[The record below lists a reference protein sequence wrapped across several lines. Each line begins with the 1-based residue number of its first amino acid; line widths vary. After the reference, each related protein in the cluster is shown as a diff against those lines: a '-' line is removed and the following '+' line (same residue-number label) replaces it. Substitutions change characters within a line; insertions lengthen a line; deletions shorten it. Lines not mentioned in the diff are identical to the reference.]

1 MLMNTRNSLLGFAL
15 VAVCWPAIAQEQKLP
30 SPYYITEDIQ
40 YFPPGPEFKLQ
51 REAAALKAQQDEMG
65 AKAASGSQP
74 GLLPVPL
81 TAPIQSVQP
90 AASQANPVQQVQAL
104 QVIANPPA
112 MAAVPPAVN
121 QPPAPAAESDRTT
134 VLREK
139 FLGQA
144 GEAWDHVASVWNF
157 VIIRGAEGKA
167 LVSVGTLVGG
177 LFLMGFGYI
186 AAGMISRW
194 IGKRLLSRLGLN
206 QTASAPLQKISY
218 YVLLATFGM
227 LTLNI
232 LNVPITA
239 FSFAGGA
246 LAVGVGFGSQNIV
259 NNFISGLIL
268 IAERPIR
275 VGDVIEI
282 DGRTGKVT
290 EIGAR
295 STRIATGTNLE
306 VIVPNS
312 KFLESQVVN
321 WTLSDD
327 RISTSV
333 KVGVSYGSP
342 TREVERLLRQ
352 AAVDH
357 EHVAL
362 DPAPAVAFED
372 FADDALVFSVS
383 FWINLQTAS
392 KGKVE
397 SDIRFRIDELFNQAG
412 IVIAYPQRDVHLNVM
427 RPLEVRLAPEASREL
442 RRVAA

>member
-1 MLMNTRNSLLGFAL
+1 MLNRNSLLGIAL
-15 VAVCWPAIAQEQKLP
+15 VAVCWPALAQEQRLP
-30 SPYYITEDIQ
+30 NPYLPQLDAN
-40 YFPPGPEFKLQ
+40 PVA
-51 REAAALKAQQDEMG
+51 R
-65 AKAASGSQP
+65 SQP
-74 GLLPVPL
+74 TQPQPAPSQPRLLPLPL
-81 TAPIQSVQP
+81 SEPIVSAQATPVQSP
-90 AASQANPVQQVQAL
+90 PNPTNPVQQVQAL
-104 QVIANPPA
+104 QVIGNPPV
-112 MAAVPPAVN
+112 MAAVPDAANHPPVPASE
-121 QPPAPAAESDRTT
+121 PDRST

-157 VIIRGAEGKA
+157 VLIRGAEGKP

-295 STRIATGTNLE
+295 STRIATGANLE

-342 TREVERLLRQ
+342 TREVERLLKQ
-352 AAVDH
+352 AATEH
-357 EHVAL
+357 EQVSR
-362 DPAPAVAFED
+362 DPVPTVAFED

-383 FWINLQTAS
+383 FWIDLQTAS

-427 RPLEVRLAPEASREL
+427 RPLEVRLAPEASREM
-442 RRVAA
+442 RRIAA

>member
-30 SPYYITEDIQ
+30 SPYYT
-40 YFPPGPEFKLQ
+40 P
-51 REAAALKAQQDEMG
+51 AAAQP
-65 AKAASGSQP
+65 ASPSQP
-74 GLLPVPL
+74 QLLPLPL
-81 TAPIQSVQP
+81 TAPIVSAQP
-90 AASQANPVQQVQAL
+90 APNQANPVQQVQAL

-112 MAAVPPAVN
+112 MAAVPPVAN
-121 QPPAPAAESDRTT
+121 QPPTPAVESDRTT

>member
-1 MLMNTRNSLLGFAL
+1 MKCCNSLLVIVL
-15 VAVCWPAIAQEQKLP
+15 VVACGPAVAREQTLP
-30 SPYYITEDIQ
+30 SPYYIQEDIQ
-40 YFPPGPEFKLQ
+40 YFPPGPDFKQQ
-51 REAAALKAQQDEMG
+51 REAAAMQAHQADLE
-65 AKAASGSQP
+65 AKAAAGSQP
-74 GLLPVPL
+74 ALLPLPL
-81 TAPIQSVQP
+81 TAPIPSAQP
-90 AASQANPVQQVQAL
+90 AARQANPVQQVQAL

-112 MAAVPPAVN
+112 MAAVPPAAN
-121 QPPAPAAESDRTT
+121 QPPTPAAESDRTT

-282 DGRTGKVT
+282 DGRIGRVT

-295 STRIATGTNLE
+295 STRIATGTNFE

-312 KFLESQVVN
+312 KFLENQVVN
-321 WTLSDD
+321 WTLTDD
-327 RISTSV
+327 RICTDI
-333 KVGVSYGSP
+333 KVGVAYGSP
-342 TREVERLLRQ
+342 LREVERLLMQ
-352 AAVDH
+352 SAT
-357 EHVAL
+357 EHPQVL
-362 DPAPAVAFED
+362 KDCETSVIFED
-372 FADDALVFSVS
+372 FAADSLVFSLRV
-383 FWINLQTAS
+383 WLQLTTTS
-392 KGKVE
+392 KREVE

-412 IVIAYPQRDVHLNVM
+412 IVIAYPQRDVHLNMM
-427 RPLEVRLAPEASREL
+427 RPLEVRLAPDASREL

>member
-1 MLMNTRNSLLGFAL
+1 
-15 VAVCWPAIAQEQKLP
+15 
-30 SPYYITEDIQ
+30 
-40 YFPPGPEFKLQ
+40 
-51 REAAALKAQQDEMG
+51 
-65 AKAASGSQP
+65 
-74 GLLPVPL
+74 
-81 TAPIQSVQP
+81 
-90 AASQANPVQQVQAL
+90 
-104 QVIANPPA
+104 
-112 MAAVPPAVN
+112 
-121 QPPAPAAESDRTT
+121 
-134 VLREK
+134 
-139 FLGQA
+139 
-144 GEAWDHVASVWNF
+144 
-157 VIIRGAEGKA
+157 
-167 LVSVGTLVGG
+167 LVGG

-282 DGRTGKVT
+282 DGRIGRVT

-295 STRIATGTNLE
+295 STRIATGTNFE

-312 KFLESQVVN
+312 KFLENQVVN
-321 WTLSDD
+321 WTLTDD
-327 RISTSV
+327 RICTDI
-333 KVGVSYGSP
+333 KVGVAYGSP
-342 TREVERLLRQ
+342 LREVERLLMQ
-352 AAVDH
+352 SAT
-357 EHVAL
+357 EHPQVL
-362 DPAPAVAFED
+362 KDCETSVIFED
-372 FADDALVFSVS
+372 FAADSLVFSLRV
-383 FWINLQTAS
+383 WLQLTTTS
-392 KGKVE
+392 KREVE

-412 IVIAYPQRDVHLNVM
+412 IVIAYPQRDVHLNMM
-427 RPLEVRLAPEASREL
+427 RPLEVRLAPDASREL

>member
-1 MLMNTRNSLLGFAL
+1 MNTRNSLLGFAL
-15 VAVCWPAIAQEQKLP
+15 VTVCWPAIAQEQKLP

-51 REAAALKAQQDEMG
+51 REAAAMKAYKSDLE
-65 AKAASGSQP
+65 ARAVAGSQP

-81 TAPIQSVQP
+81 TAPIQSTQP
-90 AASQANPVQQVQAL
+90 AAGQANPVQQVQAL

-112 MAAVPPAVN
+112 MAAVPPAAN
-121 QPPAPAAESDRTT
+121 QPPTPAAESDRTT

-157 VIIRGAEGKA
+157 VLIRGADGKTI
-167 LVSVGTLVGG
+167 VMTVGTLVGG

>member
-1 MLMNTRNSLLGFAL
+1 MNRRNSLFAIVFAV
-15 VAVCWPAIAQEQKLP
+15 VAWPAVALAQ
-30 SPYYITEDIQ
+30 
-40 YFPPGPEFKLQ
+40 LQ
-51 REAAALKAQQDEMG
+51 
-65 AKAASGSQP
+65 
-74 GLLPVPL
+74 LLPLPPQ
-81 TAPIQSVQP
+81 TGQAQPPPPANQAQPIQATPVQHAFVQQLPQAPAEQPVPFQPAGIKAP
-90 AASQANPVQQVQAL
+90 AAS
-104 QVIANPPA
+104 
-112 MAAVPPAVN
+112 AVPT
-121 QPPAPAAESDRTT
+121 AEADRTQI
-134 VLREK
+134 LREK

-144 GEAWDHVASVWNF
+144 GEVWDHVASVWNF
-157 VIIRGAEGKA
+157 VIIRGADGKA
-167 LVSVGTLVGG
+167 LVTVGTLVGG
-177 LFLMGFGYI
+177 LFLMGFGYL
-186 AAGMISRW
+186 AAGIISRW
-194 IGKRLLSRLGLN
+194 IGKRLLARLGLN

-295 STRIATGTNLE
+295 STRIATGSNLE

-342 TREVERLLRQ
+342 TREVERLLKQ
-352 AAVDH
+352 AATEH
-357 EHVAL
+357 EHVSQ
-362 DPAPAVAFED
+362 DPAPGVAFED

-383 FWINLQTAS
+383 FWINLQTAA

-412 IVIAYPQRDVHLNVM
+412 IVIAYPQRDVHLNMM

>member
-1 MLMNTRNSLLGFAL
+1 MLNRNSLLGIAL
-15 VAVCWPAIAQEQKLP
+15 VAVAWPVLAQEQRLP
-30 SPYYITEDIQ
+30 NPYLPPLDASP
-40 YFPPGPEFKLQ
+40 
-51 REAAALKAQQDEMG
+51 AAR
-65 AKAASGSQP
+65 SQP
-74 GLLPVPL
+74 TQPQPAPSQPRLLPLPL
-81 TAPIQSVQP
+81 SGPIVSTQATPVQSTANPT
-90 AASQANPVQQVQAL
+90 NPVQQVQAL
-104 QVIANPPA
+104 QVIGNPPV
-112 MAAVPPAVN
+112 MAAVPNAAN
-121 QPPAPAAESDRTT
+121 QPPIAATEPDRST

-157 VIIRGAEGKA
+157 VLIRGADGKTI
-167 LVSVGTLVGG
+167 VMTVGTLVGG

-295 STRIATGTNLE
+295 STRISTGANLE

-342 TREVERLLRQ
+342 TREVERLLKQ
-352 AAVDH
+352 AATEH
-357 EHVAL
+357 EQVSR
-362 DPAPAVAFED
+362 DPVPTVAFED

-383 FWINLQTAS
+383 FWIDLQTAS

-397 SDIRFRIDELFNQAG
+397 SDIRFRIDELFNEAG

>member
-1 MLMNTRNSLLGFAL
+1 MKTRNSLFAL
-15 VAVCWPAIAQEQKLP
+15 VLATLAWPAIAMAQ
-30 SPYYITEDIQ
+30 
-40 YFPPGPEFKLQ
+40 LQ
-51 REAAALKAQQDEMG
+51 
-65 AKAASGSQP
+65 
-74 GLLPVPL
+74 LLPLP
-81 TAPIQSVQP
+81 AP
-90 AASQANPVQQVQAL
+90 
-104 QVIANPPA
+104 
-112 MAAVPPAVN
+112 
-121 QPPAPAAESDRTT
+121 QPPAQQPANAPPTAWGPQPPIHAQAAPNSPIQPVANETVVVTSTAASTETNRTT

-144 GEAWDHVASVWNF
+144 GEAWDHVASIWNF

-342 TREVERLLRQ
+342 TREVERLLKQ
-352 AAVDH
+352 AATDH
-357 EHVAL
+357 ENVAL
-362 DPAPAVAFED
+362 DPAPNVAFED

-412 IVIAYPQRDVHLNVM
+412 IVIAYPQRDVHLNMM

>member
-1 MLMNTRNSLLGFAL
+1 MSVRNSLL
-15 VAVCWPAIAQEQKLP
+15 AIAL
-30 SPYYITEDIQ
+30 IT
-40 YFPPGPEFKLQ
+40 FAGTGS
-51 REAAALKAQQDEMG
+51 ALAQQ
-65 AKAASGSQP
+65 
-74 GLLPVPL
+74 LLPLPTQQPSSVPAGPQL
-81 TAPIQSVQP
+81 LPPTIQAQPMSGPQQAVLPVQNLAPIAP
-90 AASQANPVQQVQAL
+90 
-104 QVIANPPA
+104 
-112 MAAVPPAVN
+112 AAVP
-121 QPPAPAAESDRTT
+121 APATAAPAESDRTAI
-134 VLREK
+134 LREK

-144 GEAWDHVASVWNF
+144 GEVWDHVAAVWNF
-157 VIIRGAEGKA
+157 VIIRGADGKA
-167 LVSVGTLVGG
+167 LVTVGTLVGG

-186 AAGMISRW
+186 AAGIISRW
-194 IGKRLLSRLGLN
+194 IGKRLLARLGLN

-275 VGDVIEI
+275 VGDTIEI

-295 STRIATGTNLE
+295 STRIATGANLE

-342 TREVERLLRQ
+342 TREVERLLKQ
-352 AAVDH
+352 AAT
-357 EHVAL
+357 EHPDIAQ
-362 DPAPAVAFED
+362 DPAPGVSFED

-392 KGKVE
+392 KGRVE
-397 SDIRFRIDELFNQAG
+397 SDIRFRIDELFNEAG
-412 IVIAYPQRDVHLNVM
+412 IVIAYPQRDVHLNMM
-427 RPLEVRLAPEASREL
+427 RPLEVRLAPEAQREL
-442 RRVAA
+442 RRAA

>member
-1 MLMNTRNSLLGFAL
+1 MKSCNSLLGIVL
-15 VAVCWPAIAQEQKLP
+15 LIVAGWPTLAVGQILTGQQLP
-30 SPYYITEDIQ
+30 
-40 YFPPGPEFKLQ
+40 G
-51 REAAALKAQQDEMG
+51 
-65 AKAASGSQP
+65 AAS
-74 GLLPVPL
+74 
-81 TAPIQSVQP
+81 I
-90 AASQANPVQQVQAL
+90 NDDPVQQVQAL
-104 QVIANPPA
+104 QVIGNPP
-112 MAAVPPAVN
+112 
-121 QPPAPAAESDRTT
+121 QPPTSVTEPDHSTI
-134 VLREK
+134 LREK

-144 GEAWDHVASVWNF
+144 GEAWDHVAAVWNF

-246 LAVGVGFGSQNIV
+246 IAVGVGFGSQNIV

-295 STRIATGTNLE
+295 STRISTGANLE

-342 TREVERLLRQ
+342 TREVERLLKL
-352 AAVDH
+352 AATEH
-357 EHVAL
+357 EHVSQE
-362 DPAPAVAFED
+362 PAPGVAFED
-372 FADDALVFSVS
+372 FADDALVFRVS

-412 IVIAYPQRDVHLNVM
+412 IVIAYPQRDVHLNMM